1 MLFGNITEGTINETK
16 QFLSQLKATWDI
28 VDLKDQPLI
37 KLEEFWK
44 SMGARKAITLDGFI
58 GGTIDK
64 EQTNVII
71 STCQSNIPFW
81 LGGEHYI
88 ALAESS
94 GIKNELLKENELYK
108 DKIYNISLSAH
119 DYKPVLI
126 NQIPW
131 QINEYLKLSKGDI

>member
-16 QFLSQLKATWDI
+16 QFLSQLKATWDV

-71 STCQSNIPFW
+71 STCQSNVPFW

-94 GIKNELLKENELYK
+94 GIKNEVLKEGELYR
-108 DKIYNISLSAH
+108 DKVLNISLANW
-119 DYKPVLI
+119 DYYPVNIYDIPNLI
-126 NQIPW
+126 NQ
-131 QINEYLKLSKGDI
+131 ELKGGI

>member
-1 MLFGNITEGTINETK
+1 MLFGNITEGTINDTK
-16 QFLSQLKATWDI
+16 QFLSQLKATWDV

-58 GGTIDK
+58 GGMIDK

-71 STCQSNIPFW
+71 STCQSNVPFW

-94 GIKNELLKENELYK
+94 GIKNQILKEGELYR
-108 DKIYNISLSAH
+108 DKVLNISLANW
-119 DYKPVLI
+119 DYYPINIYDIPDLI
-126 NQIPW
+126 NQ
-131 QINEYLKLSKGDI
+131 ELKGGKEN